1 MKYLAT
7 ILLTCCCLFETQA
20 QSQDIVFRHITSAQG
35 LSQNHVYAILRD
47 HEGFMWFGTQDGL
60 NKYDGYKITV
70 YKNDANDP
78 GSLGNDFINV
88 IFEDREGNLWIG
100 THDGLDLFDRDNNKF
115 IHYRSDESN
124 PKALSFKEVL
134 SI

>member
-1 MKYLAT
+1 MKHLAA
-7 ILLTCCCLFETQA
+7 ILLTCFCLINNA
-20 QSQDIVFRHITSAQG
+20 RSHNQDIVFRHITSAQG

-47 HEGFMWFGTQDGL
+47 HEVFMWFGTQDGL

-78 GSLGNDFINV
+78 GSLGNDFINT

-100 THDGLDLFDRDNNKF
+100 THD
-115 IHYRSDESN
+115 
-124 PKALSFKEVL
+124 
-134 SI
+134 